1 MKKKLLYLSMSFF
14 YVTAYSQ
21 DSLFSQL
28 KLSKEK
34 VFYDTVTEFCLSS
47 NYDIQTQSFS
57 NLEKW
62 VRTYDQSGN
71 CTREEYTH
79 EWNGWSNGYN
89 KTATNYNYD
98 IDNNLLEVEF
108 YSWDSIINSWN
119 STASAIRTKTYNL
132 NSSLLTDQTDTYDT
146 QNLTY
151 NTTSK
156 SMNQYDLNNNLTK
169 HSVYAYSQNNDSLY
183 LNYIRDYE
191 YDLNNNVTMQLDSN
205 YNEWN
210 SQWELDSILYGYD
223 TFGRL
228 TSNENSH
235 IMQKKTYSYDA
246 NDNNILEIHFLWDT
260 LSNNW
265 IYGSYAFPSKYERF
279 YDANNNLI
287 QIIAYHF
294 DNSFGSFI
302 PYSEIN
308 QFYDGNNNMIESNG
322 SFFNDTINAMEITTK
337 TEYTFDNT
345 NRMIQSHQF
354 IWDSNTSAWTNSSLF
369 NYDFDNND
377 NEIYYDNL
385 YWSGPSTG
393 WVFCCKYEACSILTT
408 NIREKETKDISI
420 FPNPTT
426 DNIYLKN
433 VTIGSKI
440 ELYNTTGKQL
450 ASYRTI
456 NDNHSINLKEIG
468 GSGFYLLRIESPNTG
483 EIITKKVILK

>member
-14 YVTAYSQ
+14 YVSAYSQ

-28 KLSKEK
+28 KLSEEK
-34 VFYDTVTEFCLSS
+34 AFYDTITEFCRSS
-47 NYDIQTQSFS
+47 NYNLQSF
-57 NLEKW
+57 LDLDKW

-71 CTREEYTH
+71 CTRVEYTSTQ
-79 EWNGWSNGYN
+79 NGFH

-98 IDNNLLEVEF
+98 INNNLLETIHGIQL
-108 YSWDSIINSWN
+108 SIPGVLLHLQCI
-119 STASAIRTKTYNL
+119 TKTYNL
-132 NSSLLTDQTDTYDT
+132 NSSLLTEQTNTYDL
-146 QNLTY
+146 QNVTY

-156 SMNQYDLNNNLTK
+156 SLNQYDLNNNLTK
-169 HSVYAYSQNNDSLY
+169 HSVYAYSQSNDSLY
-183 LNYIRDYE
+183 RSYIRDYE
-191 YDLNNNVTMQLDSN
+191 YDINNNVTMQLDSG

-228 TSNENSH
+228 TSKETSH
-235 IMQKKTYSYDA
+235 NMQKKTYSYDA
-246 NDNNILEIHFLWDT
+246 NDNNILEINFLWDT

-287 QIIAYHF
+287 QILAYHF

-308 QFYDGNNNMIESNG
+308 QFYDGNNNMIEINS
-322 SFFNDTINAMEITTK
+322 SYFNDTINAMEITYK

-345 NRMIQSHQF
+345 NRMIQSHHF
-354 IWDSNTSAWTNSSLF
+354 TWDSNTSAWTNSSLY

-377 NEIYYDNL
+377 NEIYYDHL

-393 WVFCCKYEACSILTT
+393 WVFCCKFESCSMPST

-433 VTIGSKI
+433 VNIGSKI
-440 ELYNTTGKQL
+440 ELYNITGKQL
-450 ASYRTI
+450 ASYKTI
-456 NDNHSINLKEIG
+456 NDNNSINLKEIG
-468 GSGFYLLRIESPNTG
+468 GSGFYLLRIQSLNTD
-483 EIITKKVILK
+483 EIITKKIILE